1 VKAILFAVALPVVAF
16 GAAPK
21 QTQVP
26 AEGLTWQDMG
36 PNLKMAPI
44 SGDMKKGP
52 FTCEL
57 KMTAGTES
65 GWHTHDADYS
75 GAVVSGTVE
84 NIEQGGEADAKP
96 LTAGSFW
103 TQPAKRNHNTKC
115 AAGADCVTVI
125 MIKGGFTFHAKT
137 ADGKDAP
144 PPPKADAKA
153 EPAKAEPAKK
163 DAAAKPAEPAK
174 K

>member
-1 VKAILFAVALPVVAF
+1 LKAILFAVAFPMVAF

-26 AEGLTWQDMG
+26 ADGLTWQDMG
-36 PNLKMAPI
+36 PNLKMAPV

-52 FTCEL
+52 FNAEL

-65 GWHTHDADYS
+65 SWHTHDADYT
-75 GAVVSGTVE
+75 GIVVTGTVE

-96 LTAGSFW
+96 MGPGSVW
-103 TQPAKRNHNTKC
+103 TQPAKKNHNTKC
-115 AAGADCVTVI
+115 AAGTDCVMVV

-144 PPPKADAKA
+144 PPPKGDAKA
-153 EPAKAEPAKK
+153 EPAKADAAKP
-163 DAAAKPAEPAK
+163 AAKPAEPAK